1 MLCLKVPKSE
11 GEKVRNKLLEENIL
25 EKRGKITSD
34 DDFLFIPIKEVPKEN
49 FDYEVVEKEVEH
61 RESKS
66 RDYREIVELPSNL
79 VEFLPTSFDII
90 GDIAIIKIPDELEDY
105 KDEIGKAILEV
116 QPNVGTIMEDKGV
129 SGEFRVRQVQTIA
142 GIDKRISIHK
152 EYGAEFEI
160 DVENA
165 YFSPRLATERWRVV
179 NETQPNEKV
188 LDMFAGVGPYSI
200 LIAKNVSI
208 ERVYSIDINPKA
220 VSLLKKN
227 VKRNNVEDIVEIH
240 EGNAKDLAPKFKVD
254 RIVMNLPHSSFEFLD
269 SALKAAGDRCMIHY
283 YEIIENT
290 ESDERIKKIKQK
302 IRKCGYTP
310 IIKLVKGVR
319 SYSAYMEHKVLD
331 IEVKKS

>member
-25 EKRGKITSD
+25 EKKGKITSD
-34 DDFLFIPIKEVPKEN
+34 DDYLFIPIKEIPKEN
-49 FDYEVVEKEVEH
+49 LDYEVVKRDVEY

-66 RDYREIVELPSNL
+66 RDYRDIVKLPSDL
-79 VEFLPTSFDII
+79 VEYLPTSFDII

-105 KDEIGKAILEV
+105 KADIGRAILEV
-116 QPNVGTIMEDKGV
+116 QPNVETVMEDKGV

-142 GIDKRISIHK
+142 GKDKQITVHK

-160 DVENA
+160 DVANA
-165 YFSPRLATERWRVV
+165 YFSPRLATERWKVV
-179 NETQPNEKV
+179 NMTKPNEKV

-200 LIAKNVSI
+200 LIAKNVDV

-220 VSLLKKN
+220 ISLLKRN
-227 VKRNNVEDIVEIH
+227 VKRNNVEDLVEIH

-254 RIVMNLPHSSFEFLD
+254 RIIMNLPHSSFEFLD
-269 SALKAAGDRCMIHY
+269 TALKAAGGRSVIHY

-290 ESDERIKKIKQK
+290 EFDERIKKIKQK
-302 IRKCGYTP
+302 IRGCGYTP
-310 IIKLVKGVR
+310 NIKKIRDVR
-319 SYSAYMEHKVLD
+319 SYSAYMEHKALD

>member
-25 EKRGKITSD
+25 EKKGKITSD
-34 DDFLFIPIKEVPKEN
+34 DDYLFIPIKEIPKEN
-49 FDYEVVEKEVEH
+49 LDYEVVKRDVEY

-66 RDYREIVELPSNL
+66 RDYRYIVKLPSDL
-79 VEFLPTSFDII
+79 VEYLPTSFDII

-105 KDEIGKAILEV
+105 KADIGRAILEV
-116 QPNVGTIMEDKGV
+116 QPNVETVMEDKGV

-142 GIDKRISIHK
+142 GKDKQITVHK

-160 DVENA
+160 DVANA
-165 YFSPRLATERWRVV
+165 YFSPRLATERWKVV
-179 NETQPNEKV
+179 NMTKPNEKV

-200 LIAKNVSI
+200 LIAKNVDV

-220 VSLLKKN
+220 ISLLKRN
-227 VKRNNVEDIVEIH
+227 VKRNNVEDLVEIH

-254 RIVMNLPHSSFEFLD
+254 RIIMNLPHSSFEFLD
-269 SALKAAGDRCMIHY
+269 TALKAAGGRSVIHY

-290 ESDERIKKIKQK
+290 EFDERIKKIKQK
-302 IRKCGYTP
+302 IRGCGYTP
-310 IIKLVKGVR
+310 NIKKIRDVR
-319 SYSAYMEHKVLD
+319 SYSAYMEHKALD